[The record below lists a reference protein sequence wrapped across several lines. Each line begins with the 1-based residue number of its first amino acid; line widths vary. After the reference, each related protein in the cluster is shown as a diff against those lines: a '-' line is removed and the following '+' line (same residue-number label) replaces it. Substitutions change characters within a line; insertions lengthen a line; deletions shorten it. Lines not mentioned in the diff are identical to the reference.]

1 MLGFKRKQNERRNL
15 IMHTA
20 FLMLL
25 IGLFA
30 GTMGAILGIGGG
42 MIITP
47 IITLGMGLPIKYA
60 IGASIIAVIATS
72 SGSTI
77 AFLKDDVQGRPQP
90 ERGGAALLQPHR
102 RP

>member
-1 MLGFKRKQNERRNL
+1 
-15 IMHTA
+15 MHTA

-72 SGSTI
+72 
-77 AFLKDDVQGRPQP
+77 
-90 ERGGAALLQPHR
+90 
-102 RP
+102 

>member
-1 MLGFKRKQNERRNL
+1 
-15 IMHTA
+15 MHTA

-72 SGSTI
+72 TVL
-77 AFLKDDVQGRPQP
+77 FLFSACTVTDCRYPGFHCS
-90 ERGGAALLQPHR
+90 LS
-102 RP
+102 